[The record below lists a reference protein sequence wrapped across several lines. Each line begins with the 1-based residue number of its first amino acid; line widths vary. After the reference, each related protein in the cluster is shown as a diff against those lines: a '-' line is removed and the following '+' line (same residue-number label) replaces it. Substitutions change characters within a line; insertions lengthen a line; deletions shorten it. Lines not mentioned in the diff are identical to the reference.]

1 MLISG
6 DLQALGLRRTWH
18 GMESGKEIVLNR
30 MYNGDYLNE
39 NLGHEI
45 INMYRSDNGK
55 HYIYLQYDGR
65 FDKRHTGKVGCVLL
79 VRTLHGRK
87 LLEVLGKAEGI
98 TDVYTFEQT
107 AEEQV
112 KYITDNNIC
121 YDGALLNHIF
131 DGNKYQYVYITYEAK
146 KVVRPKKQIFIS
158 FAETKERK
166 SNTIYLTQNNQA
178 RASLKQYIDESTSED
193 YAELSKVID
202 NPLLW
207 EEDCV
212 GGVGKECAE
221 PRPTTYFDICGTQ
234 YYELAYSNAFA
245 YFINRYPHLFQNFIK
260 EQYGKEIGDIVSIH
274 REEHNIDILVRTE
287 SELIV
292 IENKI
297 KSHINGRIFDR
308 HSDKEDR
315 TQLEKYYKYG
325 IDKAIEENRET
336 LFCLLTPNYNDIDL
350 GKYVSGDSYQKV
362 FYRTV
367 YDFCYKQKEYE
378 EDWYFHD
385 FVEALYA
392 HTKDTSNDLYEEM
405 RLLFLKRIESK
416 KNR

>member
-1 MLISG
+1 
-6 DLQALGLRRTWH
+6 
-18 GMESGKEIVLNR
+18 MESGKEIVLNR

-65 FDKRHTGKVGCVLL
+65 FDKRHAGKVGCILL

-98 TDVYTFEQT
+98 TDVYTPEQT
-107 AEEQV
+107 AEAQE
-112 KYITDNNIC
+112 KYIHDNNIR

-131 DGNKYQYVYITYEAK
+131 DGNKYQYVYITFEAAR
-146 KVVRPKKQIFIS
+146 VVRPKKQMLIS
-158 FAETKERK
+158 FSESKNRDC
-166 SNTIYLTQNNQA
+166 NTIYLTENNQA
-178 RASLKQYIDESTSED
+178 RASLKQYIDESTPKDYTALSE
-193 YAELSKVID
+193 VID

-207 EEDCV
+207 EEECV
-212 GGVGKECAE
+212 GGVGNECAE
-221 PRPTTYFDICGTQ
+221 ARPTTYFDICGTQ
-234 YYELAYSNAFA
+234 HYELAYSNAFA
-245 YFINRYPHLFQNFIK
+245 HFINRYPHLFQNFIK
-260 EQYGKEIGDIVSIH
+260 EQCGREIGEIVSVH
-274 REEHNIDILVRTE
+274 REEHNIDILVRTD

-308 HSDKEDR
+308 HSDEGDR

-325 IDKAIEENRET
+325 IEKAGKENRET

-350 GKYVSGDSYQKV
+350 TKYVSGDKYQMV
-362 FYRTV
+362 LYRTV
-367 YDFCYKQKEYE
+367 YDFCRKQKEYE
-378 EDWYFHD
+378 KDWYFHD

-405 RLLFLKRIESK
+405 RLLFLQRIKGKRVEA
-416 KNR
+416 

>member
-1 MLISG
+1 
-6 DLQALGLRRTWH
+6 
-18 GMESGKEIVLNR
+18 MESGKEIVLNR

-55 HYIYLQYDGR
+55 HYIYLQYDGK
-65 FDKRHTGKVGCVLL
+65 FDKRHAGKVGCVLL
-79 VRTLHGRK
+79 VRTLYGRK
-87 LLEVLGKAEGI
+87 LLEVLGKAEGL
-98 TDVYTFEQT
+98 TDVYTPGQT
-107 AEEQV
+107 AEVQ
-112 KYITDNNIC
+112 KKFITKNDIR

-131 DGNKYQYVYITYEAK
+131 DGNKYQYVYITFEAAR
-146 KVVRPKKQIFIS
+146 VVRPKKQLFIS
-158 FAETKERK
+158 FSESMNKE
-166 SNTIYLTQNNQA
+166 SNTIYLTENNQA
-178 RASLKQYIDESTSED
+178 RASLKQYIDESTPKD
-193 YAELSKVID
+193 YASLYEVID

-207 EEDCV
+207 EEECV
-212 GGVGKECAE
+212 GGVGQECAE

-234 YYELAYSNAFA
+234 HYELAYSNAFA

-260 EQYGKEIGDIVSIH
+260 EQYGRVIGDIVSIH
-274 REEHNIDILVRTE
+274 REEHNIDMLVRTE

-308 HSDKEDR
+308 HSDEGDR
-315 TQLEKYYKYG
+315 TQLEKYYNYAVDRSG
-325 IDKAIEENRET
+325 EENRET

-350 GKYVSGDSYQKV
+350 SQYVSGDKYKKV

-367 YDFCYKQKEYE
+367 YDFCRKQKEYE

-405 RLLFLKRIESK
+405 RLLFLQRIKKRK
-416 KNR
+416 